1 MNVLFDLSVRVR
13 RHFVHGSGAFVSSSL
28 APRAASPRPGIF
40 KDATSDE
47 TAGGDARGLEPHL
60 PSSSRQRPANL
71 LVGDVDGRRVER
83 ERAGATPPRVQKG
96 ANEKGGSKPPSTS
109 TIVMPAKAGIQ

>member
-1 MNVLFDLSVRVR
+1 MNVLFDLSIRVS
-13 RHFVHGSGAFVSSSL
+13 RHFINGSGAFVSSSL

-47 TAGGDARGLEPHL
+47 TAGGDARGLEPA
-60 PSSSRQRPANL
+60 PSSSSRQRPADSWSVMSTVAAL
-71 LVGDVDGRRVER
+71 KESVRARRR
-83 ERAGATPPRVQKG
+83 LTFKKAQTKRAAE
-96 ANEKGGSKPPSTS
+96 AALTS